1 MKKDG
6 KYRFSLQFNSDTEEQ
21 LQSGELLERM
31 GNKKSH
37 LVIAALNEYIESHPE
52 LKNQNCKVEIKLTS
66 AYDQA
71 KIEQMI
77 QNVVEQR
84 LAGMQISGIQDN
96 SKNNQQEALE
106 EDIAKMLDNLD
117 MFQ

>member
-6 KYRFSLQFNSDTEEQ
+6 KYRFSLQFNSETEEQ
-21 LQSGELLERM
+21 FRAGELLERM
-31 GNKKSH
+31 GNRKSH
-37 LVIAALNEYIESHPE
+37 LVVAALNKYMESHPE
-52 LKNQNCKVEIKLTS
+52 LKSKDCKVEIKLTPS
-66 AYDQA
+66 YDQA

-77 QNVVEQR
+77 QNIVEQR
-84 LAGMQISGIQDN
+84 LTGMQISGIQDN
-96 SKNNQQEALE
+96 SKNGQQEALE

>member
-6 KYRFSLQFNSDTEEQ
+6 KYRFSLQFDSDTEEQ
-21 LQSGELLERM
+21 LQAGELLERM

-84 LAGMQISGIQDN
+84 LAGRQISGTRI
-96 SKNNQQEALE
+96 
-106 EDIAKMLDNLD
+106 IAKTTNKKL
-117 MFQ
+117 

>member
-21 LQSGELLERM
+21 LQAGELLERM

-52 LKNQNCKVEIKLTS
+52 LKNKNCKVEIKLTS

-96 SKNNQQEALE
+96 SKNDQQEALE

>member
-21 LQSGELLERM
+21 IQAGELLERM
-31 GNKKSH
+31 GNRKSH
-37 LVIAALNEYIESHPE
+37 LIIVALNEYIESHPE
-52 LKNQNCKVEIKLTS
+52 LKNKNCKVEIKLTS
-66 AYDQA
+66 VYDQA

-77 QNVVEQR
+77 QNVIEQR
-84 LAGMQISGIQDN
+84 LIGMQISGIQDN
-96 SKNNQQEALE
+96 NKNDEQEALA